1 MASPQRTLVVVRHSK
16 AEQVAA
22 TDYEREL
29 SDRGRADAAAIGEWL
44 AGIGVQPDRA
54 LVSAAPRAAQ
64 TWDALAAGAGWS
76 LDADLDRGLY
86 NAGPDTALDLM
97 RGVADSC
104 STLVVVGHNPTIASL
119 AQLLDDG
126 EGDVE
131 AGNAMAMGYP
141 TSAAAVFSVDG
152 SWVALDAARL
162 TGFHVG
168 RG

>member
-1 MASPQRTLVVVRHSK
+1 MAPPQRTLVVVRHSK

-29 SDRGRADAAAIGEWL
+29 SDRGRADAAATGEWL
-44 AGIGVQPDRA
+44 ASIGVQPDRA
-54 LVSAAPRAAQ
+54 LVSGAPRAVQ

-104 STLVVVGHNPTIASL
+104 ITLVVVGHNPTIASL

-141 TSAAAVFSVDG
+141 TSAAAVFSVGG
-152 SWVALDAARL
+152 SWANLDAARL